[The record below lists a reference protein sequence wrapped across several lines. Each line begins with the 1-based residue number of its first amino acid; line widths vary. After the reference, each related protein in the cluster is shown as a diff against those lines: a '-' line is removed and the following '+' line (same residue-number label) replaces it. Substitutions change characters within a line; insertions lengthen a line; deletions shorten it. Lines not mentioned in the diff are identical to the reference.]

1 MRELAGPTPIS
12 NASLGGSSWLLSWG
26 SWCERRRVVC
36 STKQRA
42 SCPTLALESLD
53 APKFSVPW
61 NARDVQTQR
70 LAFRTRRTHHDSKLG
85 PRHHRS
91 HFGYT
96 ASTRA
101 VTCAI
106 ARPASS

>member
-1 MRELAGPTPIS
+1 MRELVGPAPIS
-12 NASLGGSSWLLSWG
+12 NDSTDGSSWLRSWV

-42 SCPTLALESLD
+42 SCPALALAFPD

-61 NARDVQTQR
+61 NAWDVQTQR

-101 VTCAI
+101 VTCA
-106 ARPASS
+106 